1 MNKELKPE
9 IYKLID
15 AIEDENILQMVKED
29 IAWYADKKD
38 ILDELNEKQLN
49 ELSQAIKEADNNE
62 TTTWN
67 AFKTEINE
75 WKKKQ

>member
-29 IAWYADKKD
+29 IAWYANKKD

-62 TTTWN
+62 TTPWN